1 MTGPSSLAPVTAVAA
16 TSFATAGR
24 ETVPLS
30 TASGLDADIALR
42 VEGLGKLFGAGC
54 AECLRRTG
62 PDAVPSGTRLD
73 ALAPETNTCPVCGTI
88 VACAGVG
95 FDLRVGH
102 TIGIVGE
109 SGSGKTTVLRCLYG
123 DLEPTYG
130 EVRLRTFEG
139 GARSIF
145 DANGQERRRIRNFQ
159 LGMVYQ
165 HPRDG
170 LNLRI
175 SAGGNV
181 AERLLAAEW
190 RRVEQIRQR
199 AISLLGRMEVPLDRV
214 DTSPAAFSGGMQQRV
229 QIAKAL
235 ANGPLVVLLDEMT
248 SGLDVSV
255 QAGVLDLVQEIQHQ
269 DGVAMVVVSHD
280 LGVVRLLCERTLVM
294 KNGRVVEAGLTD
306 QILEDPHHPYTQLL
320 VSSVNS

>member
-1 MTGPSSLAPVTAVAA
+1 MTAQPLPAAQVGQTGHDHPHLHPHTDDQQHPHPAGAALASRPGH
-16 TSFATAGR
+16 FA
-24 ETVPLS
+24 P
-30 TASGLDADIALR
+30 ALR
-42 VEGLGKLFGAGC
+42 VDGLTKLFGRGC
-54 AECLRRTG
+54 PECITLTG
-62 PDAVPSGTRLD
+62 PEQ
-73 ALAPETNTCPVCGTI
+73 ETNTCSVCGTL
-88 VACAGVG
+88 VACANVS
-95 FDLRVGH
+95 FDLRPGR

-123 DLEPTYG
+123 DLTPTHGSANLAGY
-130 EVRLRTFEG
+130 RDG
-139 GARSIF
+139 GRSIF
-145 DANGQERRRIRNFQ
+145 EASSAERRRIRNFT

-165 HPRDG
+165 HAWEG

-190 RRVEQIRQR
+190 RRIGQIRER
-199 AISLLGRMEVPLDRV
+199 AASLLGRMEVPVSRMD
-214 DTSPAAFSGGMQQRV
+214 DFPAHFSGGMQQRV

-235 ANGPLVVLLDEMT
+235 ANGPSVVLLDEMT

-255 QAGVLDLVQEIQHQ
+255 QAGVLDLVQEIQR
-269 DGVAMVVVSHD
+269 DEGVAMIVVSHD
-280 LGVVRLLCERTLVM
+280 LGVVRLLCERTMVM

-320 VSSVNS
+320 VSSINA